1 MNEHKT
7 SAGTAPG
14 NGPAGAGLLVVVSSP
29 SGGGKTTIVNAVKE
43 RMGLEYSVSTTTRP
57 PRSGEKDG
65 IHYNF
70 VSKNDFLRYIRDNRF
85 AEWAK
90 VHGHLYGTDRG
101 YIREKLEQGKTV
113 LLDIDVQGALRIKKD
128 LPGAVLIFISPPSME
143 TLEKRLRGRATNSEE
158 SVRLRLERAEDEI
171 QKSEFYDYTL
181 VNEDLEKTI
190 EETQKIIR
198 GEIAKKQE
206 KAR

>member
-1 MNEHKT
+1 MNEHKA
-7 SAGTAPG
+7 SSGTASK
-14 NGPAGAGLLVVVSSP
+14 NAPADAGLLVVVSSP

-65 IHYNF
+65 MHYNF
-70 VSKNDFLRYIRDNRF
+70 VSKKDFLRYIRDNRF
-85 AEWAK
+85 AEWAE
-90 VHGHLYGTDRG
+90 VHGHLYGTDSK
-101 YIREKLEQGKTV
+101 YIKEKVEQGKTV
-113 LLDIDVQGALRIKKD
+113 LLDIDVQGALSIKKD
-128 LPGAVLIFISPPSME
+128 FPGAVLIFISPPSME
-143 TLEKRLRGRATNSEE
+143 VLKKRLRGRATNSEE
-158 SVRLRLERAEDEI
+158 SVRLRLSRAEVEM
-171 QKSEFYDYTL
+171 QKSEFYDYRL

-198 GEIAKKQE
+198 KEIAKKQE